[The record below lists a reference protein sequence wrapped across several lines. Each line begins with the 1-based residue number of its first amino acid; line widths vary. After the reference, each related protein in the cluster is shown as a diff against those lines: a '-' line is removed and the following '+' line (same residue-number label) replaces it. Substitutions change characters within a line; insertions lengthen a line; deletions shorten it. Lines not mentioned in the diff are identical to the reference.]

1 MSEGRG
7 AARGRGGFRAGFRGG
22 FGGRAG
28 RGDAW
33 RGGGRGFSRSGSSAD
48 ISNMPASSTRDTNE
62 AASAD
67 QESSEFRFGYV
78 SSITLGKHG
87 FVSFEDNP
95 SARHGVI
102 FWYYWVQQL
111 NLQVGDRLRYR
122 IEHKGNKTSAVD
134 ISRAPLGSSRP
145 EASAQVADLPS
156 NTSQEAAQLQ
166 AQKQQVATQLMV
178 RPIIAGTITNS
189 HVLDDRPL
197 KIYHVTTD
205 TGKQTVLPRK
215 LYFSGW
221 DPEHGD
227 QVTCT
232 PREAKPGQKP
242 TMDMRLEKP
251 VQRSDQQVS
260 SFIESLS
267 SKTSNR
273 DIQQLLEVPPGWSIV
288 GQWPRLSADSL
299 YTVLEFFVR
308 VNSRASAYQQRDI
321 GLSIQ
326 HLMHEKNFQL
336 DRGACRQLFTEAASK
351 SYSADK

>member
-1 MSEGRG
+1 IFLALLSMRRRLQRQLRVVKTAVSSDLDLKV
-7 AARGRGGFRAGFRGG
+7 AAL
-22 FGGRAG
+22 
-28 RGDAW
+28 
-33 RGGGRGFSRSGSSAD
+33 
-48 ISNMPASSTRDTNE
+48 P
-62 AASAD
+62 AASPT
-67 QESSEFRFGYV
+67 
-78 SSITLGKHG
+78 IK
-87 FVSFEDNP
+87 
-95 SARHGVI
+95 
-102 FWYYWVQQL
+102 
-111 NLQVGDRLRYR
+111 
-122 IEHKGNKTSAVD
+122 
-134 ISRAPLGSSRP
+134 
-145 EASAQVADLPS
+145 
-156 NTSQEAAQLQ
+156 
-166 AQKQQVATQLMV
+166 
-178 RPIIAGTITNS
+178 GTITGTHTLKTCQS
-189 HVLDDRPL
+189 

-288 GQWPRLSADSL
+288 VARLSADSL